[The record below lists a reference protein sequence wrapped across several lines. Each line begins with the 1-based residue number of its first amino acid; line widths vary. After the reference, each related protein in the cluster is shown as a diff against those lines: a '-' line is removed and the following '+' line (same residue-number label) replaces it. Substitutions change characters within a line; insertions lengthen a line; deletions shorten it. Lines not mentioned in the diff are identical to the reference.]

1 MKKLLKKV
9 RAIMADLETDCLT
22 IECCDYKV
30 KGTLLTHCYYD
41 DIKDEFIFTSGDM
54 VNDGIAEEIIL
65 NDEQTKEVLELI
77 VECYG

>member
-1 MKKLLKKV
+1 MENLKKEIKS
-9 RAIMADLETDCLT
+9 IMEDLDTNNLT

-54 VNDGIAEEIIL
+54 VADSIAEEIIL